1 MDNITAVSQ
10 KGHTISK
17 QLRQI
22 PIIMWT
28 SGVGQNIS
36 LIAEY
41 LPSQLNSEAEEESRI
56 TKDRCD
62 WKLNQAVFQRSQ
74 EVMGPTDVD
83 LLVSD
88 KASSFNLRTS
98 TAIAPKGSGKPPL
111 HGGMPL
117 QEIFEKLFL

>member
-17 QLRQI
+17 QLRKL

-28 SGVGQNIS
+28 SGVEQNIS

-74 EVMGPTDVD
+74 EVMGPTDVN
-83 LLVSD
+83 LLVSSLT
-88 KASSFNLRTS
+88 KQAALTYFYSYCSKGFWKTPL
-98 TAIAPKGSGKPPL
+98 AWGHAPPGN
-111 HGGMPL
+111 
-117 QEIFEKLFL
+117 F